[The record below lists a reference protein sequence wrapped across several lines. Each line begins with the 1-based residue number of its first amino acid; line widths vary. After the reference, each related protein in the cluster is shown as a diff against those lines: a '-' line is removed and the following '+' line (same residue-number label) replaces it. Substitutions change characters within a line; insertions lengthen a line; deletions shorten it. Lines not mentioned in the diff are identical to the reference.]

1 MTDSTPPS
9 IPPRKRPTTPTTAGR
24 TTTSTPRSG
33 SSSAWK
39 EPGADDAATHVPGLN
54 GSNGTTAFTVP
65 ASVMP
70 PTVTPAR
77 TSTRSEPRSD
87 SSSRPAPERT
97 STSTSRPASER
108 TASKGSSSERATSNG
123 SSERAASNGSSERAS
138 SNGSSERAASNGSAE
153 PSGAAAATAT
163 AISPQDR
170 DTTTATVG
178 DEEDSPSPMMVAV
191 DTATVWLKKAGV
203 ATSAA
208 FAAATRPRPP
218 KEPTMTTTPTA
229 APAASSS
236 APRTATSTEN
246 LTGARPSTG
255 RIPTVGPHGAPRRVR
270 LAISR
275 VDPWSV
281 MKLSFLLSVAIG
293 VMFVVAAAV
302 VWFTLNG
309 LQVFTK
315 ADNLV
320 TQITGT
326 ESGIDIL
333 QYVEFS
339 RIISG
344 ATLIAVIDVFLLT
357 ALATI
362 GAFLYNI
369 VAALVGG
376 VHVTMTDE

>member
-24 TTTSTPRSG
+24 QTTSAPRTGSG
-33 SSSAWK
+33 PTWT
-39 EPGADDAATHVPGLN
+39 ETEDAATHVPNLN
-54 GSNGTTAFTVP
+54 GSNGSTAFTVP

-70 PTVTPAR
+70 PTVAPTRTPTSAAR
-77 TSTRSEPRSD
+77 TAAPIRPENAD
-87 SSSRPAPERT
+87 SRT
-97 STSTSRPASER
+97 
-108 TASKGSSSERATSNG
+108 
-123 SSERAASNGSSERAS
+123 
-138 SNGSSERAASNGSAE
+138 
-153 PSGAAAATAT
+153 ATAT
-163 AISPQDR
+163 SPQDR
-170 DTTTATVG
+170 DTSVSASSG
-178 DEEDSPSPMMVAV
+178 EHDPPSPMMVAV
-191 DTATVWLKKAGV
+191 DTATVWLKRAGV

-208 FAAATRPRPP
+208 IAAAARPRP
-218 KEPTMTTTPTA
+218 KEPSMTTTPA
-229 APAASSS
+229 AARTASSS
-236 APRTATSTEN
+236 SDN

-255 RIPTVGPHGAPRRVR
+255 RIPTIGSHGAPRRVR

-293 VMFVVAAAV
+293 VMIVVAAAV
-302 VWFTLNG
+302 IWFTLNG

-315 ADNLV
+315 ADDLV
-320 TQITGT
+320 TQITGS

-333 QYVEFS
+333 QYVEFQ

>member
-1 MTDSTPPS
+1 MTDFTPPS

-24 TTTSTPRSG
+24 TTTSAPHQG
-33 SSSAWK
+33 STSAWN
-39 EPGADDAATHVPGLN
+39 GSADGDAATHVPSLN
-54 GSNGTTAFTVP
+54 GSNGATAFTVP

-70 PTVTPAR
+70 PTVAP
-77 TSTRSEPRSD
+77 PRSSPPD
-87 SSSRPAPERT
+87 RPEATE
-97 STSTSRPASER
+97 RPASAVR
-108 TASKGSSSERATSNG
+108 TE
-123 SSERAASNGSSERAS
+123 AA
-138 SNGSSERAASNGSAE
+138 
-153 PSGAAAATAT
+153 PATAT
-163 AISPQDR
+163 SPQDR
-170 DTTTATVG
+170 DTSAPGVG
-178 DEEDSPSPMMVAV
+178 DEHDPPSPMMVAV

-208 FAAATRPRPP
+208 FAAATRPRP
-218 KEPTMTTTPTA
+218 KEPTMTTTPA
-229 APAASSS
+229 ASAPAASTT
-236 APRTATSTEN
+236 APRPVPASDN

-293 VMFVVAAAV
+293 VMIVVGAAV

-315 ADNLV
+315 ANDLV

-333 QYVEFS
+333 QYVEFQ

-344 ATLIAVIDVFLLT
+344 ATLVAVIDVFLLT

>member
-24 TTTSTPRSG
+24 STTSAPRTGSG
-33 SSSAWK
+33 PTWSDS
-39 EPGADDAATHVPGLN
+39 DDAATHVPNLN
-54 GSNGTTAFTVP
+54 GSNGSTAFTVP

-70 PTVTPAR
+70 PTATP
-77 TSTRSEPRSD
+77 T
-87 SSSRPAPERT
+87 RT
-97 STSTSRPASER
+97 STSAAR
-108 TASKGSSSERATSNG
+108 TATPTRPEKSETRT
-123 SSERAASNGSSERAS
+123 
-138 SNGSSERAASNGSAE
+138 
-153 PSGAAAATAT
+153 ATAT
-163 AISPQDR
+163 SPQDR
-170 DTTTATVG
+170 DASVPGTS
-178 DEEDSPSPMMVAV
+178 DEPEPPSPMMVAV

-208 FAAATRPRPP
+208 ITAATRPRPP
-218 KEPTMTTTPTA
+218 KEPSMTTTPA
-229 APAASSS
+229 
-236 APRTATSTEN
+236 APRTATSTDN

-255 RIPTVGPHGAPRRVR
+255 RIPTVGSHGAPRRVR

-293 VMFVVAAAV
+293 VMIVVAAAV

-315 ADNLV
+315 ADALV

-333 QYVEFS
+333 QYVEFQ

>member
-24 TTTSTPRSG
+24 QTTSAPRTGSG
-33 SSSAWK
+33 PTWSAT
-39 EPGADDAATHVPGLN
+39 DDAATHVPSLN
-54 GSNGTTAFTVP
+54 GSNGSTAFTVP

-70 PTVTPAR
+70 PTTGTPTR
-77 TSTRSEPRSD
+77 TSTTAARTTAPIR
-87 SSSRPAPERT
+87 PER
-97 STSTSRPASER
+97 PE
-108 TASKGSSSERATSNG
+108 
-123 SSERAASNGSSERAS
+123 
-138 SNGSSERAASNGSAE
+138 
-153 PSGAAAATAT
+153 SGPATAT
-163 AISPQDR
+163 SPQDR
-170 DTTTATVG
+170 DTTTAAGT
-178 DEEDSPSPMMVAV
+178 DEHDPPSPMMVAV
-191 DTATVWLKKAGV
+191 DTATVWIKKAGV

-208 FAAATRPRPP
+208 FAAATRPRP
-218 KEPTMTTTPTA
+218 KEQPSMTSTPT
-229 APAASSS
+229 
-236 APRTATSTEN
+236 APRTATSTDN
-246 LTGARPSTG
+246 LTGARPSSG
-255 RIPTVGPHGAPRRVR
+255 RIPTVGSHGAPRRVR

-275 VDPWSV
+275 IDPWSV
-281 MKLSFLLSVAIG
+281 MKLAFLLSVAIG
-293 VMFVVAAAV
+293 VMLVVAAAV
-302 VWFTLNG
+302 VWFTLDG

-315 ADNLV
+315 ADDLV

-326 ESGIDIL
+326 ESSIDIL
-333 QYVEFS
+333 QYVEFQ

>member
-24 TTTSTPRSG
+24 QTTSAPRTGSG
-33 SSSAWK
+33 PTWTDT
-39 EPGADDAATHVPGLN
+39 EDAATHVPNLN
-54 GSNGTTAFTVP
+54 GSNGSTAFTVP

-70 PTVTPAR
+70 PTVTPTRTPTAAAR
-77 TSTRSEPRSD
+77 TAAPVRPESPDTR
-87 SSSRPAPERT
+87 T
-97 STSTSRPASER
+97 
-108 TASKGSSSERATSNG
+108 
-123 SSERAASNGSSERAS
+123 
-138 SNGSSERAASNGSAE
+138 
-153 PSGAAAATAT
+153 ATAT
-163 AISPQDR
+163 SPQDR
-170 DTTTATVG
+170 DTSVSADG
-178 DEEDSPSPMMVAV
+178 GEHDPPSPMMVAV
-191 DTATVWLKKAGV
+191 DTATVWLKRAGV

-208 FAAATRPRPP
+208 IAAATRPRP
-218 KEPTMTTTPTA
+218 KEPTMTTTPA
-229 APAASSS
+229 
-236 APRTATSTEN
+236 APRTATSSDN

-255 RIPTVGPHGAPRRVR
+255 RIPTVGSHGAPRRVR

-293 VMFVVAAAV
+293 VMIVVAAAV

-315 ADNLV
+315 ADDLV

-333 QYVEFS
+333 QYVEFQ

-344 ATLIAVIDVFLLT
+344 ATLVAVIDVFLLT

>member
-24 TTTSTPRSG
+24 TTTSAPRAG
-33 SSSAWK
+33 STSAWNGTST
-39 EPGADDAATHVPGLN
+39 EDAATHVPGLN
-54 GSNGTTAFTVP
+54 GSNGTTAFTVS

-70 PTVTPAR
+70 PTVAPTKASPA
-77 TSTRSEPRSD
+77 
-87 SSSRPAPERT
+87 A
-97 STSTSRPASER
+97 
-108 TASKGSSSERATSNG
+108 ERAEEPGRPTSAVKT
-123 SSERAASNGSSERAS
+123 EAA
-138 SNGSSERAASNGSAE
+138 
-153 PSGAAAATAT
+153 PATAT
-163 AISPQDR
+163 SPQDR
-170 DTTTATVG
+170 DTSAPAVG
-178 DEEDSPSPMMVAV
+178 DEHDPPSPMMVAV

-208 FAAATRPRPP
+208 IAAATRPRT
-218 KEPTMTTTPTA
+218 KEPTMTTTPAT
-229 APAASSS
+229 APAASTT
-236 APRTATSTEN
+236 APRPATASDN
-246 LTGARPSTG
+246 LTGARPTTG
-255 RIPTVGPHGAPRRVR
+255 RIPAVGPHGAPRRVR

-293 VMFVVAAAV
+293 VMIVVGAAV

-315 ADNLV
+315 ANGLV

-333 QYVEFS
+333 QYVEFQ

>member
-24 TTTSTPRSG
+24 QTTSTPRAG
-33 SSSAWK
+33 STTAWTG
-39 EPGADDAATHVPGLN
+39 PGPDDAATQVP
-54 GSNGTTAFTVP
+54 SQNGTTGTATFSVP

-70 PTVTPAR
+70 PTATPPRTTGSSGSAAR
-77 TSTRSEPRSD
+77 AAASAR
-87 SSSRPAPERT
+87 
-97 STSTSRPASER
+97 STSSTQTDAS
-108 TASKGSSSERATSNG
+108 A
-123 SSERAASNGSSERAS
+123 
-138 SNGSSERAASNGSAE
+138 AE
-153 PSGAAAATAT
+153 PPVPPQATAPT
-163 AISPQDR
+163 SPQDR
-170 DTTTATVG
+170 DTPAAEG
-178 DEEDSPSPMMVAV
+178 SDEHDPPSPMMVAV

-208 FAAATRPRPP
+208 FAAATRPRT
-218 KEPTMTTTPTA
+218 KEPTMTTTP
-229 APAASSS
+229 APAATAST
-236 APRTATSTEN
+236 AGPRPATASDN
-246 LTGARPSTG
+246 LTGARPTSG

-293 VMFVVAAAV
+293 VMIVVAAAV
-302 VWFTLNG
+302 IWFTLNG

-315 ADNLV
+315 ADDLV
-320 TQITGT
+320 TQITGA

-333 QYVEFS
+333 QFVEFQ
-339 RIISG
+339 RVISG
-344 ATLIAVIDVFLLT
+344 ATLVAVIDVFLLT

>member
-33 SSSAWK
+33 SSSAWS
-39 EPGADDAATHVPGLN
+39 EPGADDAATHVPSLSGT
-54 GSNGTTAFTVP
+54 NGTTAFTVP

-97 STSTSRPASER
+97 STSRPASER
-108 TASKGSSSERATSNG
+108 TASNGSSDRATSNG
-123 SSERAASNGSSERAS
+123 SSDRAS
-138 SNGSSERAASNGSAE
+138 SNGSAE
-153 PSGAAAATAT
+153 PSGAAGTTAT

>member
-24 TTTSTPRSG
+24 QTTSAPRTG
-33 SSSAWK
+33 TGPTWTDT
-39 EPGADDAATHVPGLN
+39 EDPATHVPNLN
-54 GSNGTTAFTVP
+54 GSNGSTAFTVP

-70 PTVTPAR
+70 PTVTP
-77 TSTRSEPRSD
+77 T
-87 SSSRPAPERT
+87 RT
-97 STSTSRPASER
+97 STSAAR
-108 TASKGSSSERATSNG
+108 TAAPIRP
-123 SSERAASNGSSERAS
+123 
-138 SNGSSERAASNGSAE
+138 E
-153 PSGAAAATAT
+153 PSDTRTATAT
-163 AISPQDR
+163 SPQDR
-170 DTTTATVG
+170 DTTVSASG
-178 DEEDSPSPMMVAV
+178 DEHDPPSPMMVAV
-191 DTATVWLKKAGV
+191 DTATVWLKRAGV

-208 FAAATRPRPP
+208 IAAATRPRP
-218 KEPTMTTTPTA
+218 KEPSMTTTPA
-229 APAASSS
+229 
-236 APRTATSTEN
+236 APRTATSSDN

-255 RIPTVGPHGAPRRVR
+255 RIPTVGSHGAPRRVR

-293 VMFVVAAAV
+293 VMIVVAAAV

-315 ADNLV
+315 ADDLV

-333 QYVEFS
+333 QYVEFQ

>member
-24 TTTSTPRSG
+24 QTTSAPRSG
-33 SSSAWK
+33 STTARNGTSTGTDEST
-39 EPGADDAATHVPGLN
+39 ELPHQN
-54 GSNGTTAFTVP
+54 GSTFAVP
-65 ASVMP
+65 MAVTP
-70 PTVTPAR
+70 PTVTPTR
-77 TSTRSEPRSD
+77 TSTTARRTEEPSSE
-87 SSSRPAPERT
+87 
-97 STSTSRPASER
+97 
-108 TASKGSSSERATSNG
+108 KGSAAETRVAPAT
-123 SSERAASNGSSERAS
+123 
-138 SNGSSERAASNGSAE
+138 
-153 PSGAAAATAT
+153 
-163 AISPQDR
+163 SPQDR
-170 DTTTATVG
+170 DTSAAEDG
-178 DEEDSPSPMMVAV
+178 DEDDSPSPMMVAV

-208 FAAATRPRPP
+208 FAAATRPRT
-218 KEPTMTTTPTA
+218 KEPTMTTTPA
-229 APAASSS
+229 PAPAASPS
-236 APRTATSTEN
+236 AARPAGATEN
-246 LTGARPSTG
+246 LTGARPATG
-255 RIPTVGPHGAPRRVR
+255 RVPSVGQHGAPRRVR

-281 MKLSFLLSVAIG
+281 MKLAFLLSVAIG
-293 VMFVVAAAV
+293 VMIVVAAAV

-315 ADNLV
+315 ADALV

-326 ESGIDIL
+326 EGGPDIL

-339 RIISG
+339 RVISG
-344 ATLIAVIDVFLLT
+344 ATLIAVIDVFLMT

>member
-24 TTTSTPRSG
+24 QTTSAPRTGTGPTWSDG
-33 SSSAWK
+33 
-39 EPGADDAATHVPGLN
+39 EDAATQVPNLN
-54 GSNGTTAFTVP
+54 GSNGSTAFTVP
-65 ASVMP
+65 ASVMSP
-70 PTVTPAR
+70 MVTP
-77 TSTRSEPRSD
+77 T
-87 SSSRPAPERT
+87 RT
-97 STSTSRPASER
+97 STSAAR
-108 TASKGSSSERATSNG
+108 TATPIRQERAEAGTT
-123 SSERAASNGSSERAS
+123 
-138 SNGSSERAASNGSAE
+138 
-153 PSGAAAATAT
+153 TAT
-163 AISPQDR
+163 SPQDR
-170 DTTTATVG
+170 DTSAPATDG
-178 DEEDSPSPMMVAV
+178 DPDQPSPMMVAV
-191 DTATVWLKKAGV
+191 DTATVWLKRAGV

-208 FAAATRPRPP
+208 IAAARPRP
-218 KEPTMTTTPTA
+218 KEPSMTTTPTA
-229 APAASSS
+229 
-236 APRTATSTEN
+236 PRTATSSEN

-255 RIPTVGPHGAPRRVR
+255 RIPTIGSHGAPRRVR

-293 VMFVVAAAV
+293 VMIVVAAAV

-315 ADNLV
+315 ADALV

-333 QYVEFS
+333 QYVEFQ

>member
-1 MTDSTPPS
+1 
-9 IPPRKRPTTPTTAGR
+9 
-24 TTTSTPRSG
+24 
-33 SSSAWK
+33 
-39 EPGADDAATHVPGLN
+39 
-54 GSNGTTAFTVP
+54 
-65 ASVMP
+65 
-70 PTVTPAR
+70 
-77 TSTRSEPRSD
+77 
-87 SSSRPAPERT
+87 
-97 STSTSRPASER
+97 
-108 TASKGSSSERATSNG
+108 
-123 SSERAASNGSSERAS
+123 
-138 SNGSSERAASNGSAE
+138 
-153 PSGAAAATAT
+153 
-163 AISPQDR
+163 
-170 DTTTATVG
+170 
-178 DEEDSPSPMMVAV
+178 MMVAV

-218 KEPTMTTTPTA
+218 KEPSMTTTPA
-229 APAASSS
+229 AA
-236 APRTATSTEN
+236 RTATSTDN

-255 RIPTVGPHGAPRRVR
+255 RIPTVGSHGAPRRVR

-293 VMFVVAAAV
+293 IMIVVAAAV

-315 ADNLV
+315 ADDLV

-333 QYVEFS
+333 QYVEFQ

>member
-1 MTDSTPPS
+1 MPN
-9 IPPRKRPTTPTTAGR
+9 
-24 TTTSTPRSG
+24 
-33 SSSAWK
+33 
-39 EPGADDAATHVPGLN
+39 LN
-54 GSNGTTAFTVP
+54 GSNGSTAFTVP
-65 ASVMP
+65 ASVMSP
-70 PTVTPAR
+70 MVTP
-77 TSTRSEPRSD
+77 T
-87 SSSRPAPERT
+87 RT
-97 STSTSRPASER
+97 STSAAR
-108 TASKGSSSERATSNG
+108 TATPIRPERAEAGTT
-123 SSERAASNGSSERAS
+123 
-138 SNGSSERAASNGSAE
+138 
-153 PSGAAAATAT
+153 TAT
-163 AISPQDR
+163 SPQDR
-170 DTTTATVG
+170 DTSASATEG
-178 DEEDSPSPMMVAV
+178 EHDQPSPMMVAV
-191 DTATVWLKKAGV
+191 DTATVWLKRAGV

-208 FAAATRPRPP
+208 IAAAARPRP
-218 KEPTMTTTPTA
+218 KEPSMTTTPTA
-229 APAASSS
+229 
-236 APRTATSTEN
+236 PRTATSSDN

-255 RIPTVGPHGAPRRVR
+255 RIPTVGSHGAPRRVR

-293 VMFVVAAAV
+293 VMIVVAAAV

-315 ADNLV
+315 ADALV

-333 QYVEFS
+333 QYVEFQ

-357 ALATI
+357 ALSTI

>member
-1 MTDSTPPS
+1 
-9 IPPRKRPTTPTTAGR
+9 
-24 TTTSTPRSG
+24 
-33 SSSAWK
+33 
-39 EPGADDAATHVPGLN
+39 
-54 GSNGTTAFTVP
+54 
-65 ASVMP
+65 
-70 PTVTPAR
+70 
-77 TSTRSEPRSD
+77 
-87 SSSRPAPERT
+87 
-97 STSTSRPASER
+97 
-108 TASKGSSSERATSNG
+108 
-123 SSERAASNGSSERAS
+123 
-138 SNGSSERAASNGSAE
+138 
-153 PSGAAAATAT
+153 
-163 AISPQDR
+163 
-170 DTTTATVG
+170 
-178 DEEDSPSPMMVAV
+178 MMVAV
-191 DTATVWLKKAGV
+191 DTATVWLKRAGV

-208 FAAATRPRPP
+208 FAAATRPRP
-218 KEPTMTTTPTA
+218 KEPTMTTTPA
-229 APAASSS
+229 
-236 APRTATSTEN
+236 APRTATSSDN

-255 RIPTVGPHGAPRRVR
+255 RIPTVGSHGAPRRVR

-293 VMFVVAAAV
+293 VMIVVAAAV

-315 ADNLV
+315 ADDLV

-333 QYVEFS
+333 QYVEFQ

-344 ATLIAVIDVFLLT
+344 ATLVAVIDVFLLT

>member
-9 IPPRKRPTTPTTAGR
+9 IPPRKRPTTPTTTGR
-24 TTTSTPRSG
+24 TTTSTPRTG
-33 SSSAWK
+33 STSAWNGS
-39 EPGADDAATHVPGLN
+39 GADDAATHVPSLN

-65 ASVMP
+65 ATVMP
-70 PTVTPAR
+70 PTVTP
-77 TSTRSEPRSD
+77 T
-87 SSSRPAPERT
+87 RT
-97 STSTSRPASER
+97 STSQARTEAPERPAR
-108 TASKGSSSERATSNG
+108 TAEA
-123 SSERAASNGSSERAS
+123 EAA
-138 SNGSSERAASNGSAE
+138 
-153 PSGAAAATAT
+153 PSTAT
-163 AISPQDR
+163 SPQDR
-170 DTTTATVG
+170 DTTTAGVG
-178 DEEDSPSPMMVAV
+178 DEQDPPSPMMVAV

-208 FAAATRPRPP
+208 FAAATRPRP
-218 KEPTMTTTPTA
+218 KEPTMTTTPASAAAASTTA
-229 APAASSS
+229 PRPAASSD
-236 APRTATSTEN
+236 N

-255 RIPTVGPHGAPRRVR
+255 RTPTVGSHGAPRRVR

-293 VMFVVAAAV
+293 VMIVVAAAV

-315 ADNLV
+315 ADQLV

-333 QYVEFS
+333 QYVEFQ

-344 ATLIAVIDVFLLT
+344 ATLVAVIDVFLLT

>member
-24 TTTSTPRSG
+24 TTTSAPRTG
-33 SSSAWK
+33 SSSAWN
-39 EPGADDAATHVPGLN
+39 EPAADDAATHVPSLN

-65 ASVMP
+65 ATVMP
-70 PTVTPAR
+70 PTVAPTR
-77 TSTRSEPRSD
+77 TSTRTEAPERPTASSTSSTP
-87 SSSRPAPERT
+87 SSSR
-97 STSTSRPASER
+97 S
-108 TASKGSSSERATSNG
+108 
-123 SSERAASNGSSERAS
+123 S
-138 SNGSSERAASNGSAE
+138 SNGHAE
-153 PSGAAAATAT
+153 AAATT
-163 AISPQDR
+163 SISPQDR
-170 DTTTATVG
+170 DTAAAVVG
-178 DEEDSPSPMMVAV
+178 DEHDPPSPMMVAV

-208 FAAATRPRPP
+208 FAAATRPRP
-218 KEPTMTTTPTA
+218 KEPTMTTTPA
-229 APAASSS
+229 QAPAANPS

-246 LTGARPSTG
+246 LTGARPTTG
-255 RIPTVGPHGAPRRVR
+255 RIPTIGQHGAPRRVR

-293 VMFVVAAAV
+293 IMIVVAAAV
-302 VWFTLNG
+302 IWFTLNG

-344 ATLIAVIDVFLLT
+344 ATLIAVIDVFLIT

>member
-24 TTTSTPRSG
+24 TTTSTPRKG
-33 SSSAWK
+33 STSAWS
-39 EPGADDAATHVPGLN
+39 EPDTDDAATKVPGLN
-54 GSNGTTAFTVP
+54 GTNGTTAFTVP

-70 PTVTPAR
+70 PTVSPTR
-77 TSTRSEPRSD
+77 TSTRPEA
-87 SSSRPAPERT
+87 RPE
-97 STSTSRPASER
+97 STSRPAAER
-108 TASKGSSSERATSNG
+108 P
-123 SSERAASNGSSERAS
+123 
-138 SNGSSERAASNGSAE
+138 ASNGSAA
-153 PSGAAAATAT
+153 PAAAGAAAT

-170 DTTTATVG
+170 DTTTATVD
-178 DEEDSPSPMMVAV
+178 DEQDPPSPMMVAV

-203 ATSAA
+203 ATTTA

-218 KEPTMTTTPTA
+218 KEPTMTTTPAT
-229 APAASSS
+229 APAATPS
-236 APRTATSTEN
+236 APPRTATSTEN

-255 RIPTVGPHGAPRRVR
+255 RIPTVGQHGAPRRVR

-293 VMFVVAAAV
+293 VMLVVAAAV

-357 ALATI
+357 ALSTI

>member
-33 SSSAWK
+33 SSSAWN
-39 EPGADDAATHVPGLN
+39 EPGAEDAATHVPGMN
-54 GSNGTTAFTVP
+54 GTNGTTAFTVP

-77 TSTRSEPRSD
+77 TSTRTD

-97 STSTSRPASER
+97 STSRPPSDR
-108 TASKGSSSERATSNG
+108 STSNG
-123 SSERAASNGSSERAS
+123 SSERTTSNGSTSNGSSERAS
-138 SNGSSERAASNGSAE
+138 SNGSAE
-153 PSGAAAATAT
+153 ATGAAGATAT

>member
-24 TTTSTPRSG
+24 QTTSAPRTGSG
-33 SSSAWK
+33 PTWSDS
-39 EPGADDAATHVPGLN
+39 EDAATHVPNLN
-54 GSNGTTAFTVP
+54 GSNGSTAFTVP

-70 PTVTPAR
+70 PTVTPTR
-77 TSTRSEPRSD
+77 TSTT
-87 SSSRPAPERT
+87 A
-97 STSTSRPASER
+97 AR
-108 TASKGSSSERATSNG
+108 TAAPVRPESSDTRT
-123 SSERAASNGSSERAS
+123 
-138 SNGSSERAASNGSAE
+138 
-153 PSGAAAATAT
+153 ATAT
-163 AISPQDR
+163 SPQDR
-170 DTTTATVG
+170 DTTVSASG
-178 DEEDSPSPMMVAV
+178 DEHDPPSPMMVAV
-191 DTATVWLKKAGV
+191 DTATVWLKRAGV

-208 FAAATRPRPP
+208 IAAATRPRP
-218 KEPTMTTTPTA
+218 KEPSMTTTPA
-229 APAASSS
+229 
-236 APRTATSTEN
+236 APRTATSSDN

-255 RIPTVGPHGAPRRVR
+255 RIPTVGSHGAPRRVR

-293 VMFVVAAAV
+293 VMIVVAAAV

-315 ADNLV
+315 ADDLV

-333 QYVEFS
+333 QYVEFQ

>member
-24 TTTSTPRSG
+24 QTTSAPRTGSG
-33 SSSAWK
+33 PTWSDS
-39 EPGADDAATHVPGLN
+39 EDAATHVPNLN
-54 GSNGTTAFTVP
+54 GSNGSTAFTVP

-70 PTVTPAR
+70 PTVTP
-77 TSTRSEPRSD
+77 T
-87 SSSRPAPERT
+87 RT
-97 STSTSRPASER
+97 STSTAR
-108 TASKGSSSERATSNG
+108 TAAPIRPDSPETRT
-123 SSERAASNGSSERAS
+123 
-138 SNGSSERAASNGSAE
+138 
-153 PSGAAAATAT
+153 ATAT
-163 AISPQDR
+163 SPQDR
-170 DTTTATVG
+170 DTTVSATG
-178 DEEDSPSPMMVAV
+178 DEHDPPSPMMVAV

-208 FAAATRPRPP
+208 FAAATRPRP
-218 KEPTMTTTPTA
+218 KEPSMTTTPA
-229 APAASSS
+229 
-236 APRTATSTEN
+236 APRTTTSTDN
-246 LTGARPSTG
+246 LTSARPSTG
-255 RIPTVGPHGAPRRVR
+255 RIPTVGSHGAPRRVR

-293 VMFVVAAAV
+293 VMIVVAAAV

-333 QYVEFS
+333 QYVEFQ

>member
-24 TTTSTPRSG
+24 QTTSAPRTG
-33 SSSAWK
+33 TGPTWGDG
-39 EPGADDAATHVPGLN
+39 EDAATHVPNLN
-54 GSNGTTAFTVP
+54 GSNGSTTFTVP
-65 ASVMP
+65 ASVSP
-70 PTVTPAR
+70 PTA
-77 TSTRSEPRSD
+77 
-87 SSSRPAPERT
+87 APTRT
-97 STSTSRPASER
+97 STSAAR
-108 TASKGSSSERATSNG
+108 TAAPVRPDRPETGTS
-123 SSERAASNGSSERAS
+123 
-138 SNGSSERAASNGSAE
+138 
-153 PSGAAAATAT
+153 TAT
-163 AISPQDR
+163 SPQDR
-170 DTTTATVG
+170 DTHAAATTAEH
-178 DEEDSPSPMMVAV
+178 DPPSPMMVAV
-191 DTATVWLKKAGV
+191 DTATVWLKRAGV

-208 FAAATRPRPP
+208 IAAAARPRP
-218 KEPTMTTTPTA
+218 KEPTMTTTPA
-229 APAASSS
+229 AA
-236 APRTATSTEN
+236 RTATSTDN
-246 LTGARPSTG
+246 LTGARPATG
-255 RIPTVGPHGAPRRVR
+255 RIPTVGSGGAPRRVR

-293 VMFVVAAAV
+293 VMIVVAAAV

-315 ADNLV
+315 ADDLV

-333 QYVEFS
+333 QYVEFQ

-357 ALATI
+357 ALSTI

>member
-24 TTTSTPRSG
+24 TTTSAPRAGSTP
-33 SSSAWK
+33 AWNG
-39 EPGADDAATHVPGLN
+39 PAGDDPATDVPGLN
-54 GSNGTTAFTVP
+54 GSNGTAAFTVP
-65 ASVMP
+65 STVMP
-70 PTVTPAR
+70 PTVTP
-77 TSTRSEPRSD
+77 PRSD
-87 SSSRPAPERT
+87 SSERPKAAAKPEAT
-97 STSTSRPASER
+97 
-108 TASKGSSSERATSNG
+108 RATS
-123 SSERAASNGSSERAS
+123 
-138 SNGSSERAASNGSAE
+138 
-153 PSGAAAATAT
+153 T
-163 AISPQDR
+163 SPQDR
-170 DTTTATVG
+170 DTATAAESAEH
-178 DEEDSPSPMMVAV
+178 DPPSPMMVAV
-191 DTATVWLKKAGV
+191 DTASVWLKKAGV

-208 FAAATRPRPP
+208 FAAATRPRP
-218 KEPTMTTTPTA
+218 KDPTMTTTPA
-229 APAASSS
+229 AASAAS
-236 APRTATSTEN
+236 ATATRPAPGADN

-293 VMFVVAAAV
+293 VMIVVAAAV
-302 VWFTLNG
+302 IWFTLNG

-315 ADNLV
+315 ANDLV

-333 QYVEFS
+333 QYVEFQ

-344 ATLIAVIDVFLLT
+344 ATLLAVIDVFLLT

>member
-24 TTTSTPRSG
+24 TTTSTPRTG
-33 SSSAWK
+33 STSAWN
-39 EPGADDAATHVPGLN
+39 EPDTDDAATHVPSLN

-70 PTVTPAR
+70 PTVTPVR
-77 TSTRSEPRSD
+77 TSTRTESSTRTEPSKRTESSTRTEPSTRAESSTRSET
-87 SSSRPAPERT
+87 PER
-97 STSTSRPASER
+97 SAPAE
-108 TASKGSSSERATSNG
+108 AG
-123 SSERAASNGSSERAS
+123 
-138 SNGSSERAASNGSAE
+138 
-153 PSGAAAATAT
+153 ATAT
-163 AISPQDR
+163 SISPQDR
-170 DTTTATVG
+170 DTTDSAVG
-178 DEEDSPSPMMVAV
+178 DEHDPPSPMMVAV
-191 DTATVWLKKAGV
+191 DTATVWFKKAGV

-208 FAAATRPRPP
+208 FAAATRPRP
-218 KEPTMTTTPTA
+218 KDPTMTTTPA
-229 APAASSS
+229 PAPAATTS
-236 APRTATSTEN
+236 APRTASSTEN

-255 RIPTVGPHGAPRRVR
+255 RIPTVGQHGAPRRVR

-293 VMFVVAAAV
+293 VMIVVAAAV

-326 ESGIDIL
+326 ESGINIL

-339 RIISG
+339 RVISG
-344 ATLIAVIDVFLLT
+344 ATLIAVVDVFLLT
-357 ALATI
+357 ALSTI

>member
-24 TTTSTPRSG
+24 TTTSTPRTG
-33 SSSAWK
+33 SSSAWN
-39 EPGADDAATHVPGLN
+39 EPAADDTATHVPSLN
-54 GSNGTTAFTVP
+54 GSNGTTTFTVP

-70 PTVTPAR
+70 PTVAPTR
-77 TSTRSEPRSD
+77 TSTRTETPDRPSSSS
-87 SSSRPAPERT
+87 SSSR
-97 STSTSRPASER
+97 S
-108 TASKGSSSERATSNG
+108 
-123 SSERAASNGSSERAS
+123 S
-138 SNGSSERAASNGSAE
+138 SNGHAE
-153 PSGAAAATAT
+153 AATAT

-170 DTTTATVG
+170 DTATAVVG
-178 DEEDSPSPMMVAV
+178 DEHDPPSPMMVAV

-208 FAAATRPRPP
+208 FAAATRPRP
-218 KEPTMTTTPTA
+218 KEPIMTTTPA
-229 APAASSS
+229 QAPAANSS

-246 LTGARPSTG
+246 LTGARPTTG
-255 RIPTVGPHGAPRRVR
+255 RIPAIGQHGAPRRVR

-293 VMFVVAAAV
+293 IMIVVAAAV
-302 VWFTLNG
+302 IWFTLNG

-344 ATLIAVIDVFLLT
+344 ATLIAVIDVFLIT

>member
-24 TTTSTPRSG
+24 QTTSAPRAGSTTAWSG
-33 SSSAWK
+33 PAS
-39 EPGADDAATHVPGLN
+39 DDASTQVPTLN
-54 GSNGTTAFTVP
+54 GSSATTSFTVP
-65 ASVMP
+65 ATATPTSVSSP
-70 PTVTPAR
+70 PR
-77 TSTRSEPRSD
+77 TSGSAPRST
-87 SSSRPAPERT
+87 SQARPTSATQAEAAP
-97 STSTSRPASER
+97 AV
-108 TASKGSSSERATSNG
+108 AT
-123 SSERAASNGSSERAS
+123 
-138 SNGSSERAASNGSAE
+138 
-153 PSGAAAATAT
+153 
-163 AISPQDR
+163 SPQDR
-170 DTTTATVG
+170 DTPGSGDG
-178 DEEDSPSPMMVAV
+178 DEHDPPSPMMVAV

-208 FAAATRPRPP
+208 FAAATRPRT
-218 KEPTMTTTPTA
+218 KEPTMTTTPAA
-229 APAASSS
+229 APAASPA
-236 APRTATSTEN
+236 APRTATSSDN
-246 LTGARPSTG
+246 LTGARPASG

-293 VMFVVAAAV
+293 VMIVVAAAV
-302 VWFTLNG
+302 IWFTLNG
-309 LQVFTK
+309 LQVFAK
-315 ADNLV
+315 ADDLV

-333 QYVEFS
+333 QFVEFQ
-339 RIISG
+339 RVISG
-344 ATLIAVIDVFLLT
+344 ATLVAVIDVFLLT

>member
-24 TTTSTPRSG
+24 QTTSAPRAPRAG
-33 SSSAWK
+33 STTAWS
-39 EPGADDAATHVPGLN
+39 EPAADDAATHVPGLN
-54 GSNGTTAFTVP
+54 GSNGTAAFTVP
-65 ASVMP
+65 SSTMP
-70 PTVTPAR
+70 PTVAPTR
-77 TSTRSEPRSD
+77 TSTRPD
-87 SSSRPAPERT
+87 PAPRAT
-97 STSTSRPASER
+97 AER
-108 TASKGSSSERATSNG
+108 TATVER
-123 SSERAASNGSSERAS
+123 
-138 SNGSSERAASNGSAE
+138 E
-153 PSGAAAATAT
+153 PVEKVAPAPAAATT

-170 DTTTATVG
+170 DSTSGPVG
-178 DEEDSPSPMMVAV
+178 DEHDPPSPMMVAV

-208 FAAATRPRPP
+208 FTAATRPRP
-218 KEPTMTTTPTA
+218 KEPTMTTTPAPVQA
-229 APAASSS
+229 ATPST
-236 APRTATSTEN
+236 PRATTSTEN

-255 RIPTVGPHGAPRRVR
+255 RIPTVGQHGAPRRVR

-293 VMFVVAAAV
+293 IMIVVAAAV
-302 VWFTLNG
+302 IWFTLNG

-344 ATLIAVIDVFLLT
+344 ATLIAVIDVFLIT

>member
-24 TTTSTPRSG
+24 TTTSTPRTG
-33 SSSAWK
+33 STSAWN
-39 EPGADDAATHVPGLN
+39 EPGADDAATHVPSLN

-70 PTVTPAR
+70 PTVAPAAAPTR
-77 TSTRSEPRSD
+77 TSTRTEAPSSRTD
-87 SSSRPAPERT
+87 ASSSRAEAPERSSSAPPRTPPAPTT
-97 STSTSRPASER
+97 ST
-108 TASKGSSSERATSNG
+108 
-123 SSERAASNGSSERAS
+123 
-138 SNGSSERAASNGSAE
+138 
-153 PSGAAAATAT
+153 
-163 AISPQDR
+163 SPQDR
-170 DTTTATVG
+170 DTTVATVG
-178 DEEDSPSPMMVAV
+178 DEHDPPSPMMVAV
-191 DTATVWLKKAGV
+191 DTATVWLKKAGG

-208 FAAATRPRPP
+208 FAAATRPRPKDP
-218 KEPTMTTTPTA
+218 AMTTTPA
-229 APAASSS
+229 PAPAANPS

-246 LTGARPSTG
+246 LTGARPGTG
-255 RIPTVGPHGAPRRVR
+255 RIPTVGQHGAPRRVR

-293 VMFVVAAAV
+293 VMIVVAVSV

-309 LQVFTK
+309 LHVFTK

-326 ESGIDIL
+326 EGGPDIL

-339 RIISG
+339 RVVSG

-357 ALATI
+357 ALSTI

>member
-9 IPPRKRPTTPTTAGR
+9 IPPRKRPTTPTTSGR
-24 TTTSTPRSG
+24 TTTSTPRKG
-33 SSSAWK
+33 STSAWS
-39 EPGADDAATHVPGLN
+39 EPGAGADDAATKVPGLN
-54 GSNGTTAFTVP
+54 GTNGTTAFTVP

-70 PTVTPAR
+70 PTVSPTR
-77 TSTRSEPRSD
+77 TSTRPDARAEPSSGPTAERS
-87 SSSRPAPERT
+87 
-97 STSTSRPASER
+97 
-108 TASKGSSSERATSNG
+108 TSNG
-123 SSERAASNGSSERAS
+123 SAA
-138 SNGSSERAASNGSAE
+138 
-153 PSGAAAATAT
+153 PVAAATAAT

-170 DTTTATVG
+170 DTTTATVD
-178 DEEDSPSPMMVAV
+178 DEQDPPSPMMVAV

-203 ATSAA
+203 ATTTA

-218 KEPTMTTTPTA
+218 KEPTMTTTPAA
-229 APAASSS
+229 APAATTS
-236 APRTATSTEN
+236 APPRTATSTEN

-255 RIPTVGPHGAPRRVR
+255 RIPTIGQHGAPRRVR

-309 LQVFTK
+309 LHVFTK

-357 ALATI
+357 ALSTI